1 MADNSTPES
10 NEVLYSEEPYTPGE
24 HEEVNVYESESS
36 YGEDSPLADVF
47 GTPGVSQADL
57 AKEQEAARA
66 KARKAARAKVR
77 KTAETLLYETDRPD
91 LNTQQI
97 CFLRDNMPQ
106 IVQESR
112 STINVNGWDSF
123 ATFNDND
130 ISSFASKIFGQL
142 GPGTQL
148 LDITT
153 LEKSFLVPR
162 VYLKKVVIDADTKKI
177 VRDIPMYFP
186 NNSAGHIASI
196 LNSGVQDDYGIVST
210 TVDFKNQNP
219 FSAGRMVD
227 VNIQI
232 YLVNAA
238 SLTRNRGGYAV
249 ADLILRRNQ
258 VDPEIY
264 DGGHYQVVLEVGYQQ
279 PNTSQGLVSPA
290 IKEGIDRSVVSMTLQ
305 MVDYDLSFEQNG
317 VINLSIDYKA
327 RVEAMLEDKE
337 KYDIFDGGLKDSP
350 TSAAYRPGGKYY
362 ALIEEIKRANKDI
375 AEGDAELERLP
386 AEYQAELESARAKAI
401 SAGNQKG
408 GAVATGTSYTVPS
421 NANVQAAVAA
431 NPDAYPH
438 EIKKKY
444 EEKTKN
450 INKDISAAIAARD
463 FAKKELASYKYEN
476 KVAKYGRLFEIL
488 YERGKVRSF
497 VVDEMA
503 LVTYGPEFDK
513 RIQDEVDKAMEAS
526 DPLLADA
533 LDDEV
538 ESIKDELRD
547 AVRTNFVNSGGQGGV
562 EINFA
567 NDFKNHA
574 TEYAKKNGG
583 DSWVDSA
590 KSALETFD
598 VGASVNPKYKNSAQA
613 KKTSD
618 SKGLGG
624 RKVIYWV
631 YAGDIIEVG
640 LRMFGIADQMKQD
653 KIKTIMGPVNIPV
666 GDNTVYNTTISDIP
680 ITLEAF
686 QQYFYKNII
695 SRDVDQYFVINFLR
709 DVTNKLV
716 APAINQRCFGR
727 SQEHPTS
734 IKTNVMETRE
744 GIFFGEKRYDI
755 NLSKNKSGYVETGGG
770 AVFVGDGE
778 ETNTLYISKRDLKLD
793 GVPSNKRDNI
803 LMFYGA
809 DGRINKKW
817 NGRRGYDQARGIYH
831 FYIGKDRGLVKEV
844 KFTKNK
850 AKYQTEMMVE
860 RQMSSNEEYLEL
872 WSIFDIQLTMV
883 GNSLLRPGMH
893 IFLNPDVAAFGTL
906 SKALGLGGYYMVVSV
921 SNSIGKDGW
930 ETSVIAKW
938 VSGGA
943 NAASSDVVEIAP
955 TVVTAS
961 QLKEYDQSEAEAPPI
976 QIQEAEET
984 LEEEGYDTSEAVTVG
999 SGAGTKTVGAVK
1011 SPSHGELADSLTE
1024 FDETAELIMA
1034 PTSELEDE
1042 YGATNLMEEEYIN
1055 QGKMG
1060 IEGYPMGK
1068 KGNHGEQQITD
1079 GKTLYH
1085 VEDTGYGY
1093 AFGEHGE
1100 GGFEVIGTVT
1110 PDSYDG
1116 PAGSF
1121 ESSADYIDPG
1131 PVGTTPE
1138 KAPFPSFSEWFE
1150 KNRSKYATTSIAQ
1163 KQYSYKKLAHAK
1175 KSLESAV
1182 KMAPPKSSSATG
1194 GNN

>member
-10 NEVLYSEEPYTPGE
+10 NEVLYSEEPLAPPAG
-24 HEEVNVYESESS
+24 VAFESDAEY
-36 YGEDSPLADVF
+36 YGVSATDADFEYVADVEAYQSYKQ
-47 GTPGVSQADL
+47 TDEEYLKDQAEEEK
-57 AKEQEAARA
+57 AKKAARA
-66 KARKAARAKVR
+66 KARAKVR
-77 KTAETLLYETDRPD
+77 KTAEALLYETDRPD
-91 LNTQQI
+91 LNAQQI

-112 STINVNGWDSF
+112 STINANGWDSF
-123 ATFNDND
+123 ATFNDKD

-337 KYDIFDGGLKDSP
+337 KYDIFNGGLKDSP

-362 ALIEEIKRANKDI
+362 ALVEEIKRFNKNI
-375 AEGDAELERLP
+375 AEGEAELGGLFDEYQNELTEAPDLLKAKAAENEEAGIPAPRVPTGYGYSEPYDAEEHSKKISSNP
-386 AEYQAELESARAKAI
+386 EKYFPQIKEKYQK
-401 SAGNQKG
+401 KT
-408 GAVATGTSYTVPS
+408 AT
-421 NANVQAAVAA
+421 
-431 NPDAYPH
+431 
-438 EIKKKY
+438 
-444 EEKTKN
+444 
-450 INKDISAAIAARD
+450 INNDISMDIAARD

-526 DPLLADA
+526 NPLLADA

-583 DSWVDSA
+583 GSWVDSA

-598 VGASVNPKYKNSAQA
+598 VGASVSPKYKNSAQA

-640 LRMFGIADQMKQD
+640 LSMFGIADQMKQD

-770 AVFVGDGE
+770 AVFFGDGE

-938 VSGGA
+938 VSAGA

-976 QIQEAEET
+976 EIQEAEET
-984 LEEEGYDTSEAVTVG
+984 LEEEGYDTSEAVIMK
-999 SGAGTKTVGAVK
+999 SGAGTITVGAVK
-1011 SPSHGELADSLTE
+1011 NPSHGELADSLTE
-1024 FDETAELIMA
+1024 FDETAELIMG
-1034 PTSELEDE
+1034 PTSEIEDE
-1042 YGATNLMEEEYIN
+1042 YGATYLMEEQYVN
-1055 QGKMG
+1055 QGKLG
-1060 IEGYPMGK
+1060 IEGYPTGK
-1068 KGNHGEQQITD
+1068 KGNHGQQQITD

-1085 VEDTGYGY
+1085 IEDDGYGY

-1100 GGFEVIGTVT
+1100 GGFEVIGVVT
-1110 PDSYDG
+1110 PTSYSG

-1121 ESSADYIDPG
+1121 ESERDYIDHEYEGSFDLEEIRNP
-1131 PVGTTPE
+1131 PE
-1138 KAPFPSFSEWFE
+1138 S
-1150 KNRSKYATTSIAQ
+1150 T
-1163 KQYSYKKLAHAK
+1163 
-1175 KSLESAV
+1175 V
-1182 KMAPPKSSSATG
+1182 KMAPPKPSSATG